1 MGYNEMDKVWD
12 NSQAGKTDKLVLLAI
27 ARRYKPGVGSWPSQ
41 EHLAKTCGVNVRSIR
56 ASLTR
61 LEKLGELTWI
71 RGSNLSK
78 KANLYYLTAVE
89 GAKTPADLLT
99 KTSAVLEKTPAEI
112 DKNTRLLNKELNNL
126 LNSDFESFWSVYPR
140 KDARKRAEQAFDM
153 LTPNLSVDALLSAT
167 RTYRDKV
174 ADTELKF
181 VMLACNWL
189 EQECWLDQVD
199 VDDDWIARARKK
211 HDEL

>member
-112 DKNTRLLNKELNNL
+112 DKNTRLLNKELNKL
-126 LNSDFESFWSVYPR
+126 LNSDFERFWSLYPR
-140 KDARKRAEQAFDM
+140 KESRVKAEQAFSM
-153 LTPNLSVDALLSAT
+153 LTPNLSIDALLSAT
-167 RTYRDKV
+167 QTYRDSV
-174 ADTELKF
+174 AGRELKF
-181 VMLACNWL
+181 VKLACNWL
-189 EQECWLDQVD
+189 EQEGWLDQVD
-199 VDDDWIARARKK
+199 VEPVDDWMGRAEN
-211 HDEL
+211 D